1 MQASNSEERALV
13 QRYNAISNAR
23 GLADLVLHW
32 GAIIVL
38 FWAVHA
44 TQSVWVGIAAFV
56 LIAPLQNGLASLAHE
71 AYHHKIFTNRPLNT
85 FVGSFLYSYP
95 LGLPYI
101 SYRKRH
107 MEHHRRVGHSDDP
120 DWGNYQGPQFESK
133 GALYGFYAM
142 RVLGAYLFANVLTV
156 LRGRRPPVLQDHKK
170 EDPTRDL
177 LYLGITHIILFALIA
192 LAFSWWLYFV
202 LWALPLVTL
211 TSFLV
216 GFRAYLEHNH
226 PSAGAVVDERLF
238 DYHPNVVEAFFVSPC
253 NFHLHA
259 IHHAYPA
266 VPHYRLL
273 QMKRE
278 LGEKGIA
285 YPCEDRPSFLGTF
298 FRKADALP

>member
-1 MQASNSEERALV
+1 MSKTEERALV
-13 QRYNAISNAR
+13 QHYNAISNVR
-23 GLADLVLHW
+23 GLTDLLLHW
-32 GAIIVL
+32 GAIIFL
-38 FWAVHA
+38 FWAVHT
-44 TQSVWVGIAAFV
+44 TQSVWVGIIAFI
-56 LIAPLQNGLASLAHE
+56 LIAPLQNALASLAHE
-71 AYHHKIFTNRPLNT
+71 AYHYKIFTSKPLNT
-85 FVGSFLYSYP
+85 FVGGFLYNYP

-107 MEHHRRVGHSDDP
+107 MEHHRRVGNTDDP

-133 GALYGFYAM
+133 GRLYAFYTM
-142 RVLGAYLFANVLTV
+142 RVFGAYLVVNVLTV
-156 LRGRRPPVLQDHKK
+156 LSGKRPPVLQDHKQ

-177 LYLGITHIILFALIA
+177 LYLAITQATLFGLIA
-192 LAFSWWLYFV
+192 LFFSWWMYFV
-202 LWALPLVTL
+202 FWALPLVTL

-226 PSAGAVVDERLF
+226 PDGADADIADRLF
-238 DYHPNVVEAFFVSPC
+238 DYHPNAIEHFFLSPC

-273 QMKRE
+273 EMKRE

-285 YPCEDRPSFLGTF
+285 YPCEDRPSFVTTF
-298 FRKADALP
+298 FRKANTLG